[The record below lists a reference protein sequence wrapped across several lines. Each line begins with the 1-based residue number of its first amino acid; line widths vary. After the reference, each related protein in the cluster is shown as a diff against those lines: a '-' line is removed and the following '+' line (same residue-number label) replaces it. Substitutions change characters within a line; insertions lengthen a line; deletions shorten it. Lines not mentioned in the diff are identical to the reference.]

1 MEQQAQSVRHS
12 AGTTHK
18 LDHRKWDLAGF
29 TEYVLP
35 IGPPNAKLSPKFNCD
50 PSQVGKIPMVCD
62 EKAGHW
68 FGYKG
73 WQKSKH
79 KRKDL
84 INFQRWGAGVGLRG
98 DVFNGGDID
107 VSNEEI
113 AAEIQQLMV
122 DYLGDA
128 PVRYRDNSPKRLL
141 MYKATNVLHKRRIAF
156 RDSAGIVHVVEWLA
170 SGQYYNVDC
179 LHTSGVPYKWRDH
192 PCDIGI
198 GITPAT
204 LV

>member
-1 MEQQAQSVRHS
+1 MEQQPQRMEQQALSVRHS
-12 AGTTHK
+12 TGTTHK
-18 LDHRKWDLAGF
+18 SDHRKWDLAGF

-35 IGPPNAKLSPKFNCD
+35 IGPPNAKLSPKFKCD

-73 WQKSKH
+73 WRKSKH

-84 INFQRWGAGVGLRG
+84 INFQRWGAGVGLRADG
-98 DVFNGGDID
+98 FNGGDID

-113 AAEIQQLMV
+113 AADIQQIAF
-122 DYLGDA
+122 DNLGLA

-141 MYKATNVLHKRRIAF
+141 MYKATSVLHKRRIAF
-156 RDSAGIVHVVEWLA
+156 RDGAGIVHAVEWLA
-170 SGQYYNVDC
+170 
-179 LHTSGVPYKWRDH
+179 
-192 PCDIGI
+192 
-198 GITPAT
+198 
-204 LV
+204 